1 MNVFIN
7 NGNGYQPIKRAD
19 KMDIEIKPPETGS
32 NVEPAPAKSVNV
44 KIDKADADFDFFNNL
59 SHLGMVKA
67 RFLLQAIPPEIKS
80 GDRLI
85 IRCPNCDHKVYV
97 QRNGDEVRMSCGG
110 CQLDVVAH
118 ITTVK
123 TLKIGKIY
131 DTTRISKSH
140 ILGGR
145 LKNV

>member
-7 NGNGYQPIKRAD
+7 NENGYQPIKRD
-19 KMDIEIKPPETGS
+19 EKMDIKIKPSETGS
-32 NVEPAPAKSVNV
+32 NVEPMPAKSVNV
-44 KIDKADADFDFFNNL
+44 KIDKADADFDFFHNL
-59 SHLGMVKA
+59 SHRGMKKV
-67 RFLLQAIPPEIKS
+67 RSLLQAIPPEIKS

-97 QRNGDEVRMSCGG
+97 QRNGDEVRMRCGG

-118 ITTVK
+118 ITTVNA
-123 TLKIGKIY
+123 LKIEKIY
-131 DTTRISKSH
+131 DTTQISKSH

-145 LKNV
+145 

>member
-1 MNVFIN
+1 MI
-7 NGNGYQPIKRAD
+7 
-19 KMDIEIKPPETGS
+19 
-32 NVEPAPAKSVNV
+32 
-44 KIDKADADFDFFNNL
+44 FFHNL

-97 QRNGDEVRMSCGG
+97 QRNGDEVRMNCGG

-123 TLKIGKIY
+123 TLKIGKIC

-140 ILGGR
+140 ILGGD
-145 LKNV
+145 

>member
-7 NGNGYQPIKRAD
+7 NENGYQPIKRAE
-19 KMDIEIKPPETGS
+19 KMDIEIKPSETGS
-32 NVEPAPAKSVNV
+32 NVEPVPAKSVNV
-44 KIDKADADFDFFNNL
+44 KIDKADADFDFFHNL
-59 SHLGMVKA
+59 SHLGMEKV

-97 QRNGDEVRMSCGG
+97 QRNGDEVRMNCGG

-123 TLKIGKIY
+123 TLKIEKIY
-131 DTTRISKSH
+131 DTTRILKSH

-145 LKNV
+145 

>member
-1 MNVFIN
+1 MKFFIN

-44 KIDKADADFDFFNNL
+44 KIDKADADFDFFHNL
-59 SHLGMVKA
+59 SHPGMEKA
-67 RFLLQAIPPEIKS
+67 RSLLQAIPPEIKS

-85 IRCPNCDHKVYV
+85 MRCPNCDHKVYV
-97 QRNGDEVRMSCGG
+97 QRNGDEVRMRCGG

-118 ITTVK
+118 ITTIK
-123 TLKIGKIY
+123 AMKIEKIY
-131 DTTRISKSH
+131 DTTQISKSH
-140 ILGGR
+140 ILR
-145 LKNV
+145 VEN

>member
-1 MNVFIN
+1 MNIFIN

-32 NVEPAPAKSVNV
+32 NVEPAPAKSVDV

-59 SHLGMVKA
+59 SNHGMEKA
-67 RFLLQAIPPEIKS
+67 RSLLQAIPPEIES

-97 QRNGDEVRMSCGG
+97 QRNGDEVRINCGG

-118 ITTVK
+118 IATVK
-123 TLKIGKIY
+123 TLKIEKMC

-140 ILGGR
+140 ILGG
-145 LKNV
+145 N

>member
-1 MNVFIN
+1 MNFFIN

-32 NVEPAPAKSVNV
+32 NVEPVPAKSVNV
-44 KIDKADADFDFFNNL
+44 KIDKADADFDFFHNL
-59 SHLGMVKA
+59 SHPGMEKA
-67 RFLLQAIPPEIKS
+67 RSLLQAIPPEIKS

-97 QRNGDEVRMSCGG
+97 QRNGDVVRLRCGG

-123 TLKIGKIY
+123 ALKIEKIY
-131 DTTRISKSH
+131 DTKQISKSH
-140 ILGGR
+140 ILRGE
-145 LKNV
+145 N

>member
-1 MNVFIN
+1 MDVFIN
-7 NGNGYQPIKRAD
+7 IGNGYQPLKVSDRLDA
-19 KMDIEIKPPETGS
+19 EIIPPKTGS
-32 NVEPAPAKSVNV
+32 NVQPAPAKSVNV

-59 SHLGMVKA
+59 SHLGMAKA

-110 CQLDVVAH
+110 CQLAVAAH

>member
-7 NGNGYQPIKRAD
+7 NGNDYQPIKRD
-19 KMDIEIKPPETGS
+19 EKMDIKIKPSETGS
-32 NVEPAPAKSVNV
+32 NVEPVPAKSVNV
-44 KIDKADADFDFFNNL
+44 KIDKADADFDFFHNL
-59 SHLGMVKA
+59 SHRGMKKV
-67 RFLLQAIPPEIKS
+67 RSLLQAIPLEIKS

-97 QRNGDEVRMSCGG
+97 QRNGDEVRMRCGG

-118 ITTVK
+118 ITTVNA
-123 TLKIGKIY
+123 LKIEKIY
-131 DTTRISKSH
+131 DTTQISKSH

-145 LKNV
+145 